1 MSGTQATL
9 LVDAAGSATLSSS
22 AVVPV
27 LNGAVTG
34 SGSAIAA
41 QPTLLDVA
49 TFFATLPLPATFTSV
64 TFSTQVISVTAFATP
79 AALVATAHIAF
90 ASTVSGATLMG
101 FGTTGDVTLKNRA
114 GTDVLVVT
122 SNTLNVTLAGA
133 LAVTGITSTAGL
145 TTSDVILITGSA
157 AAPTSGTRYLAS
169 ASGGNVSLV
178 DNVPTGGVRQFLVQG
193 SSRFLIS
200 TTGIGV
206 AGVLSFGATTSSA
219 GGTATN
225 STSAMKNVA
234 AIADNVG
241 TAVLTVTVP
250 NAAHSASIRVT
261 IVGSLGAGGAIGANE
276 ASGTVSYDFAVT
288 RTAGVNATVTASSA
302 YGSGMTNEA
311 GAATITVVAAAS
323 AISGAVGATNTFT
336 VNVTIAHGSGAS
348 TSHTALVRYEVL
360 NANASGVTAA

>member
-9 LVDAAGSATLSSS
+9 LVDAAGSATLSST
-22 AVVPV
+22 AIVPV

-41 QPTLLDVA
+41 QSTLLDLA

-64 TFSTQVISVTAFATP
+64 TFSTQVISVTPFATP
-79 AALVATAHIAF
+79 AALVATTHVEF
-90 ASTVSGATLMG
+90 ASTVSGGVLMG
-101 FGTTGDVTLKNRA
+101 FGTTNDVTLKNRA
-114 GTDVLVVT
+114 GTDVLGIT
-122 SNTLNVTLAGA
+122 ANTLNVTLAGA
-133 LAVTGITSTAGL
+133 LAMTGALSGVTTLSQ
-145 TTSDVILITGSA
+145 SDAWTLTGSA
-157 AAPTSGTRYLAS
+157 AAPAGTVRGLSAVGSTSNLRY
-169 ASGGNVSLV
+169 NI
-178 DNVPTGGVRQFLVQG
+178 PTGGTHLFSVNAANVA
-193 SSRFLIS
+193 IVNAN
-200 TTGIGV
+200 GIGTSMSFV
-206 AGVLSFGATTSSA
+206 VGANSTAGGSLTSSQL
-219 GGTATN
+219 T
-225 STSAMKNVA
+225 MKTVA

-250 NAAHSASIRVT
+250 NAAHSATIRVT
-261 IVGSLGAGGAIGANE
+261 VVGSLGAGGAIGANE
-276 ASGTVSYDFAVT
+276 ASGTVSYDLAVT

-302 YGSGMTNEA
+302 YGSGMTNVA

-348 TSHTALVRYEVL
+348 TNHTALVRYEVL